1 MNGALDHVIDVFNDG
16 KGRSGYILLEDINQ
30 NFAHQNYGWK
40 ASDEPHPDL
49 ALLEKLHN
57 LSSFDVHSLRI
68 LFRKLGIQSPKPG
81 ALQLSAQT
89 KASLS
94 AHLMRFTAPL
104 IHNVYGNVSALG
116 NAADLVE
123 IFKTRTRKARSRTF
137 ARLRTGWKSELKEFP
152 NSWRGFR
159 SAISLSPISNV
170 IST

>member
-30 NFAHQNYGWK
+30 KFALQNYGWK
-40 ASDEPHPDL
+40 ASDEPHPVL

-57 LSSFDVHSLRI
+57 LLSFDVYSLRI

-94 AHLMRFTAPL
+94 AHLKRFTAPL
-104 IHNVYGNVSALG
+104 ILNVYGNVSALG
-116 NAADLVE
+116 NAADLVDLFRNPDKE
-123 IFKTRTRKARSRTF
+123 SAVQNLRALADRRKS
-137 ARLRTGWKSELKEFP
+137 KLKEFP

-170 IST
+170 ICT